1 MSVLTETYVLHNGV
15 KIPKIGFGTWQIPN
29 GEVAYNS
36 VSYALEVGYRH
47 VDTAYVYGNEES
59 VGKAIRESGI
69 PRDQI
74 FVTSKL
80 PADVKTYDGT
90 LDYFERTL
98 RNLNMDYLDLYLIH
112 WPWPWNEKGK
122 DYKKENIEV
131 WHAMEELYKSGRI
144 RAIGVSN
151 FDVEYLQV
159 LMDNCSVKPMVNQI
173 RFFIG
178 NTQEEITQF
187 CQQNGIL
194 VEAYSPLAT
203 GRLIENDAIKKIADK
218 YNKTVAQICI
228 RYVIQRNALPL
239 PKSTTPSRI
248 KENAD
253 VDFEI
258 SPEDMEYLNSLKDT
272 VE

>member
-122 DYKKENIEV
+122 DYKK
-131 WHAMEELYKSGRI
+131 R
-144 RAIGVSN
+144 
-151 FDVEYLQV
+151 
-159 LMDNCSVKPMVNQI
+159 
-173 RFFIG
+173 
-178 NTQEEITQF
+178 T
-187 CQQNGIL
+187 
-194 VEAYSPLAT
+194 
-203 GRLIENDAIKKIADK
+203 
-218 YNKTVAQICI
+218 
-228 RYVIQRNALPL
+228 
-239 PKSTTPSRI
+239 
-248 KENAD
+248 
-253 VDFEI
+253 
-258 SPEDMEYLNSLKDT
+258 
-272 VE
+272 